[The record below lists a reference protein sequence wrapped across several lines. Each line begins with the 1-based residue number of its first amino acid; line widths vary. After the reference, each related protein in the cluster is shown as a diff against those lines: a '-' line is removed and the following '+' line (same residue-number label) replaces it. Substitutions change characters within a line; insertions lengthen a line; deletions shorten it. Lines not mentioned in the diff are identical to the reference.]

1 MAGTGFINGKE
12 VALTEEENTN
22 ANTFHKSRLAFGI
35 LEADGK
41 QRIVYNTDE
50 REHYK
55 WLKEDYNIDVE
66 TFETMVRGYV
76 MKDKIQFY
84 TGSDFKDTE
93 ISHIDKNVFKELLMK
108 AKEVFK
114 SEHTR
119 IFNGVNIGKVG
130 EIWTPKYEVSLDDI
144 SKI

>member
-22 ANTFHKSRLAFGI
+22 ANDFHRSRLAFGI
-35 LEADGK
+35 LDADGK

-55 WLKEDYNIDVE
+55 WLKEDYNINTE

-93 ISHIDKNVFKELLMK
+93 ISHIDKNVFKELLTK
-108 AKEVFK
+108 AEEIFK

-130 EIWTPKYEVSLDDI
+130 EIWTPKYEVDLNDI
-144 SKI
+144 EI